1 MIIKH
6 NDINYELLW
15 CSDIIRD
22 GMYLELSKL
31 HTTPLEQI
39 AEVFYSDV
47 THEFTFS
54 CFVENIP
61 LDLIE
66 LLIEKA
72 KATLPPINKVE

>member
-1 MIIKH
+1 MIQH
-6 NDINYELLW
+6 NGINYELLW
-15 CSDIIRD
+15 CSDIDRD
-22 GMYLELSKL
+22 GMYMELNRLHNNSRKL
-31 HTTPLEQI
+31 V

-54 CFVENIP
+54 CFVENMP

-72 KATLPPINKVE
+72 KETLPPIDKSE